1 MRALAALVPAQLPAG
16 AALLE
21 SAATTAL
28 ALSAAT
34 PAAARLPLLSM
45 AVALLGALPEAS
57 RRAEVHLTAQQ
68 AIRGLLASPEV
79 AAQRVGLQA
88 LQSLLQ
94 AAAAPGAPPAAAAC
108 GHAYTCALA
117 PDVAPLLLRATAP
130 AATDKAAAV
139 KVLLLACT
147 AAPAEALAALL

>member
-45 AVALLGALPEAS
+45 AVALLCALPEAS
-57 RRAEVHLTAQQ
+57 RGAEVH
-68 AIRGLLASPEV
+68 RG
-79 AAQRVGLQA
+79 
-88 LQSLLQ
+88 
-94 AAAAPGAPPAAAAC
+94 
-108 GHAYTCALA
+108 
-117 PDVAPLLLRATAP
+117 AT
-130 AATDKAAAV
+130 
-139 KVLLLACT
+139 VLLLTPTPTPTRCT
-147 AAPAEALAALL
+147 VRRSS